1 MHNAHPCLTSL
12 PYCVLMCFFLNQVTP
27 STPDAPP
34 VAASSELA
42 EALVMKELQEKTE

>member
-27 STPDAPP
+27 FTPDAPP
-34 VAASSELA
+34 LAASCELVQ
-42 EALVMKELQEKTE
+42 ALVMKALQEKTE